1 MELDGYNEDLAV
13 AFEYQGGQHYHYHN
27 LFHESLE
34 DFEQRIADDNLKRK
48 VCMENNVTLIEVPYT
63 VQYNQL
69 PNYIIDECK
78 KKNIQVPEIDE
89 HVDFNKIINRSFIKS
104 RENEK
109 EYDNQ
114 KKIDKYISEEDR
126 GGNKKEKEQ

>member
-1 MELDGYNEDLAV
+1 
-13 AFEYQGGQHYHYHN
+13 
-27 LFHESLE
+27 
-34 DFEQRIADDNLKRK
+34 
-48 VCMENNVTLIEVPYT
+48 MENNVTLIEVPYT